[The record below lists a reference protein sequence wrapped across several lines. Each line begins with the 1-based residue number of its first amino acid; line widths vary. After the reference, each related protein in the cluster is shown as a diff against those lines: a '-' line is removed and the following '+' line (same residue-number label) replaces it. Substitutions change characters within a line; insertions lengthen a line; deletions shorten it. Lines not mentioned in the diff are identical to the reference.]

1 MEARYGRS
9 RKAQRDRRIFIIIG
23 GVLMVALIAFVVWA
37 AFGKTP
43 TATGSVNNF
52 KAISSTLASMDVV
65 IDNPTGHGLT
75 CQISAENHD
84 SSSVGSTQIELAA
97 DSRGVVGL
105 QIATVEPA
113 IGGSVDFCK

>member
-1 MEARYGRS
+1 MEARYGRG
-9 RKAQRDRRIFIIIG
+9 RKAQRDRRVFITIG
-23 GVLMVALIAFVVWA
+23 ATLLVALVAFVVWA

-52 KAISSTLASMDVV
+52 KAVSSTLAVMDVV
-65 IDNPTGHGLT
+65 IDNPTGRALT

-84 SSSVGSTQIELAA
+84 SSSVGSKQIRLAA